1 MIEDGGS
8 QIQIEDCDLRSSI
21 LHPRRES
28 IYITHKKDNMDTP
41 IKLSIAATSKRV
53 DIANLVSLT
62 FFNNVNLPRKSQL
75 DVAMGWRDSELGG
88 TGPALLVDKKKYDFG
103 FGNPVGL
110 SRMAYLGRGFYK
122 KKIPLRAIGVFPT
135 WDRLIFAVHKTTGI
149 QSIADIKKQRYPL
162 RISTRRKGKLQTTLY
177 VIEEV
182 LKAYGMSLSEI
193 EKWGGKVMEAAS
205 PSSPDRAVAIR
216 SGTADAVFDEGVK
229 SWGATALD
237 EGMQFL
243 PVDDA
248 VLHKMTRLGFPSA
261 MLSRE
266 HYPKM
271 ERDIRT
277 VDFSGW
283 TFFCHADLPSQIA
296 YNMAKAVDLCYQ
308 QIPVDHFDKRP
319 MTMQE
324 FCRGGEA
331 GQLNIPLH
339 LGAKKYFRERGYL

>member
-1 MIEDGGS
+1 MNGP
-8 QIQIEDCDLRSSI
+8 L
-21 LHPRRES
+21 
-28 IYITHKKDNMDTP
+28 
-41 IKLSIAATSKRV
+41 KLSIAATSKRV
-53 DIANLVSLT
+53 DIANVVSLT
-62 FFNNVNLPRKSQL
+62 FFNNVQLPAQSQL

-88 TGPALLVDKKKYDFG
+88 TGPAILVDKKRYDFG

-110 SRMAYLGRGFYK
+110 SRMAYLGCGFYK

-135 WDRLIFAVHKTTGI
+135 WDRLIFAVRKDSGI
-149 QSIADIKKQRYPL
+149 QSLEDIKKQKYPL

-182 LKAYGMSLSEI
+182 LKAYDIRLSDI
-193 EKWGGKVMEAAS
+193 ERWGGKIMPAAS
-205 PSSPDRAVAIR
+205 PSSPERNIAIR

-237 EGMQFL
+237 AGMRFL
-243 PVDDA
+243 PVDEG
-248 VLHKMTRLGFPSA
+248 VLRQIKKIGFPSA
-261 MLSRE
+261 MLTRK

-271 ERDIRT
+271 DRDIRT

-283 TFFCHADLPSQIA
+283 TFFCHADLPSEIA
-296 YNMAKAVDLCYQ
+296 YNMAKAVDLCYK

-319 MTMQE
+319 MTIRE

-339 LGAKKYFRERGYL
+339 PGAKKYFRERGYL